1 MFKLFGR
8 FLEYF
13 GKRYEVKLVYMF
25 IMAFLSSFLEFISI
39 VLVFP
44 FIMIMVNPSKVINNP
59 IAIYIQDHF
68 GIQGAN
74 NIIIFI
80 GGLIA
85 SIIIL
90 KNIYSILITYWQNKL
105 INKWGLEIKEKM
117 LNLMLYS
124 PYEADLIKGDA
135 EKINKITENID
146 NIMQKYVFKLICFIS
161 NSILIVL
168 IFSILIY
175 LLPIFTILAI
185 LFFTATGIAQSEG
198 FRKWAERVSIKKH
211 QLTQGPYDEVMNS
224 FRYTKDIKVNNCQNF
239 FLNFFSNI
247 SNKII
252 PYDEKT
258 TLIPLIPQYILEIIF
273 ILTMI
278 ILCIGI
284 FIKYG
289 QNPSNIL
296 ITFGVVAITIYR
308 VVPQIYKNQVYLN
321 YINLHKKYTEELLNT
336 YAEYQKYEY
345 PKNKDSKERLA
356 FNEKIS
362 IQNLSYSYDKKTN
375 VLTGINLD
383 IKKGEF
389 IGIVGLSGA
398 GKSTLVD
405 CLLGLLEYNGSIY
418 VDEEILT
425 TENIT
430 NFRNIIGY
438 VPQKVNT
445 IVGDIYTNVAW
456 GVERKDIDK
465 EKVDAVLVQ
474 AQLYEQLRQT
484 ENGLGLE
491 LKKDGTGLSGGQMQ
505 RIGIARALY
514 RDPEIIVLDEAT
526 SNLDVKI
533 ENKLTE
539 IISEIKGSK
548 TIIAIAHRLS
558 TLVNC
563 DKIVYLKDGEL
574 VDVGS
579 FQKLSA
585 KHPDFEEIVKLS
597 RIKLEDE

>member
-13 GKRYEVKLVYMF
+13 GKRYEVKLAYMF

-44 FIMIMVNPSKVINNP
+44 FIMIMVNPSRVINNP

-175 LLPIFTILAI
+175 LLPMFTILAI
-185 LFFTATGIAQSEG
+185 LFFTAAGIAQSEG

-239 FLNFFSNI
+239 FLNFF
-247 SNKII
+247 
-252 PYDEKT
+252 
-258 TLIPLIPQYILEIIF
+258 
-273 ILTMI
+273 
-278 ILCIGI
+278 
-284 FIKYG
+284 
-289 QNPSNIL
+289 
-296 ITFGVVAITIYR
+296 A
-308 VVPQIYKNQVYLN
+308 
-321 YINLHKKYTEELLNT
+321 
-336 YAEYQKYEY
+336 
-345 PKNKDSKERLA
+345 
-356 FNEKIS
+356 
-362 IQNLSYSYDKKTN
+362 
-375 VLTGINLD
+375 
-383 IKKGEF
+383 
-389 IGIVGLSGA
+389 
-398 GKSTLVD
+398 
-405 CLLGLLEYNGSIY
+405 
-418 VDEEILT
+418 
-425 TENIT
+425 
-430 NFRNIIGY
+430 
-438 VPQKVNT
+438 
-445 IVGDIYTNVAW
+445 
-456 GVERKDIDK
+456 
-465 EKVDAVLVQ
+465 
-474 AQLYEQLRQT
+474 
-484 ENGLGLE
+484 
-491 LKKDGTGLSGGQMQ
+491 
-505 RIGIARALY
+505 
-514 RDPEIIVLDEAT
+514 
-526 SNLDVKI
+526 
-533 ENKLTE
+533 
-539 IISEIKGSK
+539 
-548 TIIAIAHRLS
+548 
-558 TLVNC
+558 
-563 DKIVYLKDGEL
+563 
-574 VDVGS
+574 
-579 FQKLSA
+579 
-585 KHPDFEEIVKLS
+585 
-597 RIKLEDE
+597 